1 MNLSVKGFGIYGS
14 AVSGFPA
21 GGKLPGIQDMTLK
34 STQEAMKRAQKA
46 AGQIDFWE
54 ERKAGLKNMECGSA
68 EEIAEKLDM
77 FHTYE
82 DEIAAAKMAYN
93 HEQMFHLMDEARER
107 GEKIAEA
114 VEKME
119 PKTPEE
125 RREELAEEALGTE
138 DGDGM
143 PEEVL
148 EEAEEILEEIQEEV
162 LEETAEASGEDV
174 PEETMEASGE
184 EVLEGASK
192 VPGKGM
198 PKGTIEA
205 PVEDVPEK
213 PTVAPDREAVE
224 TVPEERDA
232 DILKGPV
239 EKTGEE
245 IQKEAAEGRQANMS
259 VELSDMQIQNAAV
272 RRAQAEKVLY
282 RPFDLRI

>member
-46 AGQIDFWE
+46 AGQVDFWE
-54 ERKAGLKNMECGSA
+54 ARKAGLKNMECGSA

-93 HEQMFHLMDEARER
+93 HEQMFHLMDEAKER

-143 PEEVL
+143 LEEVL

-174 PEETMEASGE
+174 PEE
-184 EVLEGASK
+184 
-192 VPGKGM
+192 
-198 PKGTIEA
+198 
-205 PVEDVPEK
+205 
-213 PTVAPDREAVE
+213 
-224 TVPEERDA
+224 RDA

-245 IQKEAAEGRQANMS
+245 IQKEPAEGRQANMS

-272 RRAQAEKVLY
+272 RRAQAGKVLY

>member
-21 GGKLPGIQDMTLK
+21 GRKLPGIQDMTLK

-174 PEETMEASGE
+174 PEE
-184 EVLEGASK
+184 
-192 VPGKGM
+192 
-198 PKGTIEA
+198 
-205 PVEDVPEK
+205 
-213 PTVAPDREAVE
+213 
-224 TVPEERDA
+224 RDA
-232 DILKGPV
+232 DILKGPD

-272 RRAQAEKVLY
+272 RRAQAGKVLY

>member
-14 AVSGFPA
+14 AVSGFPV

-46 AGQIDFWE
+46 AGQVDFWE
-54 ERKAGLKNMECGSA
+54 ARKAGLKNMECGSA

-143 PEEVL
+143 LEEVL

-174 PEETMEASGE
+174 PEETMEASG
-184 EVLEGASK
+184 
-192 VPGKGM
+192 
-198 PKGTIEA
+198 IEA
-205 PVEDVPEK
+205 RVEDVPEK

-245 IQKEAAEGRQANMS
+245 IQKEPAEGRQANMS
-259 VELSDMQIQNAAV
+259 MELSDMQIQNAAV
-272 RRAQAEKVLY
+272 RRAQAGKVLY